1 MRPEAAARGPSPDSA
16 EAACSLPL
24 KIEESPSRG
33 RSRARRAKLSDL
45 PLKALRVPSDM
56 NATVA
61 LLEVEGEAAPCAE
74 KLTAINE
81 SLQGRE
87 RLLTATA
94 QASRLL
100 LEAAEVRGAI
110 PRALGLIG
118 EAGHV
123 HRDTGRDAR
132 VSPIRGPS
140 LAMSSEM
147 AGVG

>member
-1 MRPEAAARGPSPDSA
+1 
-16 EAACSLPL
+16 
-24 KIEESPSRG
+24 PSRE

-45 PLKALRVPSDM
+45 PLNALRVPSDM

-94 QASRLL
+94 RASRLL

-110 PRALGLIG
+110 PRVLGLIG
-118 EAGHV
+118 EAAHV
-123 HRDTGRDAR
+123 DRVNVLEAR
-132 VSPIRGPS
+132 VGPMGEPLLDRKSTRLKSS
-140 LAMSSEM
+140 LLCI
-147 AGVG
+147 